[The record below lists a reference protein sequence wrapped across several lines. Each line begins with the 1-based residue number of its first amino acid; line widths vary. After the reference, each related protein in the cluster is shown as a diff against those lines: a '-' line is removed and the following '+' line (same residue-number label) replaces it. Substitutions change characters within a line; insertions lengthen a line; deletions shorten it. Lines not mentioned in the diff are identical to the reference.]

1 MTSLLKPDVA
11 ALVLRLSLG
20 SVLLAHSVYLKLMV
34 FTLAGTAGYFES
46 IGLPGGLAYFVFLAE
61 AIGGIAI
68 ILGVKT
74 RLFAALV
81 IPVLI
86 GATWAHSANGWV
98 FSSAGGGWEFPL
110 FLVAIAVVQVTIG
123 SGKFALAADARS

>member
-1 MTSLLKPDVA
+1 MTLLLKPDVA
-11 ALVLRLSLG
+11 ALLLRLSLG

-46 IGLPGGLAYFVFLAE
+46 IGLPSVLAYFVFLAE

-98 FSSAGGGWEFPL
+98 FSNAGGGWEFPL
-110 FLVAIAVVQVTIG
+110 FLVAIAVVQVTLG
-123 SGKFALAADARS
+123 SGKYALVADARS